1 MGSGRVWYNDMLVEG
16 GDRAYYSESELEL
29 WWVTIPLSI
38 SGEKRGVRVYYSDQ
52 VVDLIRVADGGCRVC
67 VAKGCPLYTELK
79 DLLITRDEKWFIIT
93 EGKEQNSAATQR
105 HNELRDRFA
114 TPPIATVLQ
123 LLGEDKL

>member
-29 WWVTIPLSI
+29 WWVNIPLSI
-38 SGEKRGVRVYYSDQ
+38 SGKKRGVRVYYSDQ
-52 VVDLIRVADGGCRVC
+52 VV
-67 VAKGCPLYTELK
+67 E
-79 DLLITRDEKWFIIT
+79 
-93 EGKEQNSAATQR
+93 EQNSAATQR
-105 HNELRDRFA
+105 HNELRERFA